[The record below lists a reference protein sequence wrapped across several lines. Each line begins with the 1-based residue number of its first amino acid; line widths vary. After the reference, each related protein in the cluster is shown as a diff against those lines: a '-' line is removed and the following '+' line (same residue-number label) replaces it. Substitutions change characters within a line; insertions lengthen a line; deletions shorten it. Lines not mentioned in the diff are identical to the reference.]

1 MVSSQVV
8 ASTRDL
14 ESMAEMVSQERQDL
28 ADVGLPFSL
37 LADLVAQIPCEFV
50 LFKGYDTAR
59 RRYWFDQELE
69 LGVPA
74 IYEGGDGDGEF
85 HEPFWTNYWD
95 CAACS
100 YPDRTGD
107 LRSILTVGDFYSV
120 RQWHSTG
127 MYSEIMKPQGTEH
140 QLGLTLPAPPGP
152 DACPSRTS
160 RLWLLRGPGLD
171 FTERDRAVLTLL
183 RPHLHEAYLDA
194 ERRRRPVPELT
205 PRQWELLRLIAG
217 GRTNI
222 QVARELGLSAG
233 TVRTHLENIYS
244 RLDVSNRTAAVTRAF
259 PQMVA

>member
-1 MVSSQVV
+1 MASSQVV
-8 ASTRDL
+8 ASNQDL
-14 ESMAEMVSQERQDL
+14 ESMAEIVSQERHDWP
-28 ADVGLPFSL
+28 DVGLPFSM

-50 LFKGYDTAR
+50 LFKGYDTAQR
-59 RRYWFDQELE
+59 TYWFDQELV

-74 IYEGGDGDGEF
+74 IYDGGDGDAEL
-85 HEPFWTNYWD
+85 HESFWTNYWD

-107 LRSILTVGDFYSV
+107 LRSVLTVADFYSV

-152 DACPSRTS
+152 DARPSRTS

-183 RPHLHEAYLDA
+183 RPHLHEVYLDA
-194 ERRRRPVPELT
+194 ERRRRSVPELT

-222 QVARELGLSAG
+222 QIARELGLSEG
-233 TVRTHLENIYS
+233 TVRTHLENIYG
-244 RLDVSNRTAAVTRAF
+244 RLDVSNRTAAVIRAF